1 LQVAVYLPAAVPC
14 GSEFSAPPTRY
25 RTSRQKSRTHSIIDL
40 VNSLPICTT
49 ASIRALEEQATDAPL
64 MELAGAA
71 AAGQARL
78 LAPRMTDPV
87 IVFAGPGNNGGDAFV
102 VARHLR
108 EWGYPVTVVFCAEP
122 QGLPAAA
129 RNAHDRWRAAGG
141 ATQSSPPALSECGLV
156 VDGLFGIGL
165 RRALTGTY
173 AEWIAAINRAD
184 GPVLALD
191 IPSGLDADTG
201 TCGGPVVQATHTAT
215 FIALKPGLL
224 TADGVDAAG
233 KVTLHDLGVDAQ
245 TNAGSCGKFVTWL
258 LARQWLHGRRRNS
271 HKGSFGTLGIVGGAA
286 GMTGAPLLAGRAALF
301 AGAGK
306 VQLGFLADAAPPI
319 DFGQPELMLRAADQV
334 LRAES
339 TALVV
344 GPGLGQ
350 SRQAADHLGRA
361 LSKSVP
367 LVLDADALNL
377 VALEAGLAHRLR
389 SRDRPTLLTPHPAEA
404 ARLLQTSTAI
414 VQADRVAAA
423 KSVAERFNAAV
434 ALKGA
439 GTVCVFPDGEWAIN
453 GSGNPGLASAG
464 SGDVLAGIVGAL
476 LAQGYDAKRALLLG
490 VCVHG
495 AAADS
500 LVATGVGPIG
510 LSASELAP
518 AVRRLLN

>member
-1 LQVAVYLPAAVPC
+1 
-14 GSEFSAPPTRY
+14 
-25 RTSRQKSRTHSIIDL
+25 

-49 ASIRALEEQATDAPL
+49 AAVRALEQQAGDAPL

-71 AAGQARL
+71 AADQARL
-78 LAPRMTDPV
+78 LVPRVADAVT
-87 IVFAGPGNNGGDAFV
+87 VFAGPGNNGGDAFV

-108 EWGYPVTVVFCAEP
+108 EWGYAVTVVFCAEP
-122 QGLPAAA
+122 GSLPAAA
-129 RNAHDRWRAAGG
+129 RHAHDRWHAAGG
-141 ATQSSPPALSECGLV
+141 KTQSSPPALSECGLV

-184 GPVLALD
+184 CPVLALD

-201 TCGGPVVQATHTAT
+201 TCSGPVVQATHTAT

-245 TNAGSCGKFVTWL
+245 TGAAACGKFVTWP
-258 LARQWLHGRRRNS
+258 LARHWLQPRRRNT

-306 VQLGFLADAAPPI
+306 VQLGFLADAPPSI
-319 DFGQPELMLRAADQV
+319 DFGQPELMLRTADEV
-334 LRAES
+334 LRGES
-339 TALVV
+339 TVLVV
-344 GPGLGQ
+344 GPGLSQ
-350 SRQAADHLGRA
+350 SRLAGDHLGRA

-377 VALEAGLAHRLR
+377 LALEAGLANRLR
-389 SRDRPTLLTPHPAEA
+389 NRGHPTLLTPHPAEA
-404 ARLLQTSTAI
+404 ARLLQTSTAVI
-414 VQADRVAAA
+414 QADRVAAA
-423 KSVAERFNAAV
+423 KLIAERFNAAV

-439 GTVCVFPDGEWAIN
+439 GTVCAFPGSGWAIN

-476 LAQGYDAKRALLLG
+476 LAQGYAAERALLLG

-500 LVATGVGPIG
+500 LVAAGAGPIG
-510 LSASELAP
+510 LTASELAP
-518 AVRRLLN
+518 AVRKLLN

>member
-1 LQVAVYLPAAVPC
+1 MNTPL
-14 GSEFSAPPTRY
+14 
-25 RTSRQKSRTHSIIDL
+25 
-40 VNSLPICTT
+40 ICTT
-49 ASIRALEEQATDAPL
+49 AAIRALEKQAVDAPL

-78 LAPRMTDPV
+78 LASRVADPV
-87 IVFAGPGNNGGDAFV
+87 TVFAGPGNNGGDAFV

-108 EWGYPVTVVFCAEP
+108 EWGYAVTVVFCGEIER
-122 QGLPAAA
+122 LPPDA
-129 RNAHDRWRAAGG
+129 RAAHERWHGSGG
-141 ATQSSPPALSECGLV
+141 TTQSSPPALSECGLV

-165 RRALTGTY
+165 ARALTGTY

-184 GPVLALD
+184 CPVLALD

-201 TCGGPVVQATHTAT
+201 TCSGPVVQATDTAT

-233 KVTLHDLGVDAQ
+233 KVMLHDLGIDVRTDAV
-245 TNAGSCGKFVTWL
+245 ADGECGRFILWPQV
-258 LARQWLHGRRRNS
+258 RHWLHKRQRNT
-271 HKGSFGTLGIVGGAA
+271 HKGSFGTLGIVGGGT

-306 VQLGFLADAAPPI
+306 VQLGFVADPAPAI
-319 DFGQPELMLRAADQV
+319 DFGQPELMLRAADEV
-334 LRAES
+334 LRGES
-339 TALVV
+339 TVLVV
-344 GPGLGQ
+344 GPGLNQ
-350 SRQAADHLGRA
+350 SRLATDYLGRA

-377 VALEAGLAHRLR
+377 LALETGLVNRLR
-389 SRDRPTLLTPHPAEA
+389 NREHPTLLTPHPMEA
-404 ARLLQTSTAI
+404 ARLLQTSTAV

-423 KSVAERFNAAV
+423 KLIAERFNAAV

-439 GTVCVFPDGEWAIN
+439 GTVCVFPGGGWAIN

-464 SGDVLAGIVGAL
+464 SGDVLSGIVGAL
-476 LAQGYDAKRALLLG
+476 LAQGYSPERALLLA

-495 AAADS
+495 AAADA
-500 LVATGVGPIG
+500 LVAAGTGPIG
-510 LSASELAP
+510 LTASELAP
-518 AVRRLLN
+518 AVRRLLNG

>member
-1 LQVAVYLPAAVPC
+1 M
-14 GSEFSAPPTRY
+14 PTTRDMTP
-25 RTSRQKSRTHSIIDL
+25 RASIISL

-49 ASIRALEEQATDAPL
+49 AAIRVLEEQAAAAPL
-64 MELAGAA
+64 MEMAGAA

-78 LAPRMTDPV
+78 LAPRVSDPV
-87 IVFAGPGNNGGDAFV
+87 TVFAGPGNNGGDAFV

-108 EWGYPVTVVFCAEP
+108 EWGYAVTVVFCAVP
-122 QGLPAAA
+122 DVLPAAA

-141 ATQSSPPALSECGLV
+141 TTQSSPPALSECGLV

-165 RRALTGTY
+165 RRALNGNY

-184 GPVLALD
+184 CPVLALD

-201 TCGGPVVQATHTAT
+201 TCGGPAVRATHTAT

-224 TADGVDAAG
+224 TAEGVDIAG
-233 KVTLHDLGVDAQ
+233 EVTLHDLGMDARM
-245 TNAGSCGKFVTWL
+245 NAAASGRFVTWA
-258 LARQWLHGRRRNS
+258 LARHWLHRRLRNT
-271 HKGSFGTLGIVGGAA
+271 HKGSFGTLGIVGGGA

-306 VQLGFLADAAPPI
+306 VHLGFLADAAPSV
-319 DFGQPELMLRAADQV
+319 DFGQPELMLRAADEV
-334 LRAES
+334 LRGES

-350 SRQAADHLGRA
+350 SRLAADHLGRA
-361 LSKSVP
+361 LSKSMP
-367 LVLDADALNL
+367 LVVDADALNL
-377 VALEAGLAHRLR
+377 LALEPGLCNRMR
-389 SRDRPTLLTPHPAEA
+389 NRDHPTLLTPHPAEA
-404 ARLLQTSTAI
+404 ARLLQTSNAV

-423 KSVAERFNAAV
+423 KLIAERFNAAV

-439 GTVCVFPDGEWAIN
+439 GTVCAFPGGGWAIN

-464 SGDVLAGIVGAL
+464 SGDVLSGIVGAL
-476 LAQGYDAKRALLLG
+476 LAQGYAAERALLLG

-500 LVATGVGPIG
+500 LVAAGAGPIG
-510 LSASELAP
+510 LTASELAL

>member
-1 LQVAVYLPAAVPC
+1 
-14 GSEFSAPPTRY
+14 
-25 RTSRQKSRTHSIIDL
+25 
-40 VNSLPICTT
+40 
-49 ASIRALEEQATDAPL
+49 

-78 LAPRMTDPV
+78 LVPRVADPV
-87 IVFAGPGNNGGDAFV
+87 TVFAGPGNNGGDAFV

-108 EWGYPVTVVFCAEP
+108 EWGYAVTVVFCAELE
-122 QGLPAAA
+122 GLPVAA

-141 ATQSSPPALSECGLV
+141 KTQSSPPALSECGLV

-184 GPVLALD
+184 CPVLALD

-201 TCGGPVVQATHTAT
+201 TCSGPVVQATHTAT

-233 KVTLHDLGVDAQ
+233 KVTLHDLGVDAR
-245 TNAGSCGKFVTWL
+245 TDAAAYGGNGGCGRFVTWP
-258 LARQWLHGRRRNS
+258 LARHWLHRRQRNT

-306 VQLGFLADAAPPI
+306 VQLGFLADAAPSI
-319 DFGQPELMLRAADQV
+319 DFGQPELMLRGADEV
-334 LRAES
+334 LRGES
-339 TALVV
+339 TVLVV
-344 GPGLGQ
+344 GPGLSQ
-350 SRQAADHLGRA
+350 SRLAADHLGRA

-377 VALEAGLAHRLR
+377 LALEAGLANRLR
-389 SRDRPTLLTPHPAEA
+389 NRGYPTLLTPHPAEA
-404 ARLLQTSTAI
+404 ARLLQTSTAVI
-414 VQADRVAAA
+414 QADRVAAA
-423 KSVAERFNAAV
+423 KLIAERFNAAV

-439 GTVCVFPDGEWAIN
+439 GTVCAFPGGGWAIN

-476 LAQGYDAKRALLLG
+476 LAQGYTAERALLLG

-500 LVATGVGPIG
+500 LVAAGAGPIG
-510 LSASELAP
+510 LTASELAP

>member
-1 LQVAVYLPAAVPC
+1 
-14 GSEFSAPPTRY
+14 
-25 RTSRQKSRTHSIIDL
+25 
-40 VNSLPICTT
+40 
-49 ASIRALEEQATDAPL
+49 

-78 LAPRMTDPV
+78 LVPRVADPV
-87 IVFAGPGNNGGDAFV
+87 TVFAGPGNNGGDAFV

-108 EWGYPVTVVFCAEP
+108 EWGYAVTVVFCAELE
-122 QGLPAAA
+122 GLSVAA

-141 ATQSSPPALSECGLV
+141 KTQSSPPALSECGLV

-165 RRALTGTY
+165 TRALTGTY

-184 GPVLALD
+184 CPVLALD

-201 TCGGPVVQATHTAT
+201 TCSGPVVQATHTAT

-233 KVTLHDLGVDAQ
+233 KVTLHDLGIDAR
-245 TNAGSCGKFVTWL
+245 TDAAAYGGCGRFVTWP
-258 LARQWLHGRRRNS
+258 LARHWLHRRQRNT

-306 VQLGFLADAAPPI
+306 VQLGFLADAAPSI
-319 DFGQPELMLRAADQV
+319 DFGQPELMLRGADEV

-339 TALVV
+339 TVLVV
-344 GPGLGQ
+344 GPGLSQ
-350 SRQAADHLGRA
+350 SRLAADHLGRA

-377 VALEAGLAHRLR
+377 LALETGLANRLR
-389 SRDRPTLLTPHPAEA
+389 NRGHPTLLTPHPAEA
-404 ARLLQTSTAI
+404 ARLLQTSTAVI
-414 VQADRVAAA
+414 QADRVAAA
-423 KSVAERFNAAV
+423 KLIAERFNAAV

-439 GTVCVFPDGEWAIN
+439 GTVCAFPGGGWAIN

-476 LAQGYDAKRALLLG
+476 LAQGYAAERALLLG

-495 AAADS
+495 AAADF
-500 LVATGVGPIG
+500 LVAAGSGPIG
-510 LSASELAP
+510 LTASELAP